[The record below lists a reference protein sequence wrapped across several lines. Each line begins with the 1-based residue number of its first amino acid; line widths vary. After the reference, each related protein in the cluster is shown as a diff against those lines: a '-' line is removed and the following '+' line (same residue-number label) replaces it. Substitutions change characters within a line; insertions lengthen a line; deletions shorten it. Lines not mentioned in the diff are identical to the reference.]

1 MRIHIWPALVCG
13 WVLGAMAGQTAFAQR
28 PSGELFGAVSQADAI
43 DESDADD
50 DASEDGG
57 MPGGRN
63 PFQPVQY
70 DPNVYGGYGQGVAPV
85 GPGYYGGGMPPAN
98 VWPEMSPYT
107 QHRRTETY
115 NDGGLWSYNNDDNFA
130 NTYFFSSEYLYGH
143 GQKPGFHQIG
153 DPNLASTVF
162 IVGDNQGPFAVFPSQ
177 GTGIFDRVFHEG
189 VRLRYGY
196 WSPEG
201 SGMVISGFI
210 LAENNVNDGRYIQI
224 GSPGNPLPIA
234 GIIVNNNGAGV
245 VLPFDERFYQRY
257 SQEILGADAEYYQSS
272 FLTRSFFNLKV
283 AGGVK
288 YLRVNET
295 FFVQGDDTGEG
306 YTAVQGGA
314 TSGTGTGGTGGTT
327 GTTGFPNLPSITT
340 PITHLGP
347 AYTTIINSS
356 TTNNLVGPTLGLRY
370 ELGGNLLKFWGV
382 SKFGLMADIEEITVS
397 SANVN
402 QFKTGLDFLTSPN
415 VIQASPSPNPQ
426 LIPTRVTKTTTHLAP
441 LVDASIN
448 VEVPIFSMIPIINGW
463 TLLKDAKFRVGYQYV
478 WVGEIARAPAVIN
491 YNLHVPTI
499 RTDSR
504 TSFGYDVINF
514 AVDWKW

>member
-13 WVLGAMAGQTAFAQR
+13 WVLAAMAGQTAFAQR
-28 PSGELFGAVSQADAI
+28 PGGERLGAVSQADAI

-50 DASEDGG
+50 DASEEGG
-57 MPGGRN
+57 MPGGQN

-70 DPNVYGGYGQGVAPV
+70 DPNVYGGYGPGVAPV

-107 QHRRTETY
+107 QHRRTETF
-115 NDGGLWSYNNDDNFA
+115 NDAGLWSYNTDDNFA
-130 NTYFFSSEYLYGH
+130 NTYFFTAAYLYGH

-153 DPNLASTVF
+153 DPNLHDTVF
-162 IVGDNQGPFAVFPSQ
+162 IPGDIQGPFAAFPSQ
-177 GTGIFDRVFHEG
+177 GTGIFNHVFHEG
-189 VRLRYGY
+189 VQLRYGY

-201 SGMVISGFI
+201 SGMVISGFV
-210 LAENNVNDGRYIQI
+210 LAENNVNTGRYIQI
-224 GSPGNPLPIA
+224 GSPANPIPLA
-234 GIIVNNNGAGV
+234 GIIVNNNGAGLL
-245 VLPFDERFYQRY
+245 LPFDERFYQRY
-257 SQEILGADAEYYQSS
+257 SQEILGADAEYYQAS

-288 YLRVNET
+288 YLRINET

-306 YTAVQGGA
+306 YQVNQ
-314 TSGTGTGGTGGTT
+314 GGTT
-327 GTTGFPNLPSITT
+327 TTTGFPNLPSITT
-340 PITHLGP
+340 PTPITHLGP
-347 AYTTIINSS
+347 AYSTIINSS
-356 TTNNLVGPTLGLRY
+356 TTNNLVGPTLGIRY

-402 QFKTGLDFLTSPN
+402 QFKTAIPFTFSPN
-415 VIQASPSPNPQ
+415 VFTSSPDPNAQ

-448 VEVPIFSMIPIINGW
+448 VEVPIFSMIPVVNGW
-463 TLLKDAKFRVGYQYV
+463 TFLKDAKFRVGYQYV
-478 WVGEIARAPAVIN
+478 WVGEIARAPAVIQ
-491 YNLHVPTI
+491 YNLHKPTI